1 MRLQYLGVGLIL
13 VGGAAVVF
21 PSKKQVLHTNGL
33 FWLPWGVAG
42 AFCFLMAFDC
52 GPVSLIS
59 PASSVYPSL
68 LALLAFR
75 FLKDKVKLI
84 QGIGIGIIT
93 GGLVTVG
100 FSGF

>member
-1 MRLQYLGVGLIL
+1 MRLQYLGIGLIL

-42 AFCFLMAFDC
+42 AFCFLMA
-52 GPVSLIS
+52 
-59 PASSVYPSL
+59 
-68 LALLAFR
+68 LLAFR